1 MTSTLDSVI
10 ICEFTRINAGKKLAE
25 SNRDELDLDPDL
37 DLDVFVTVHTIC
49 HLIPIAE
56 GGRGG
61 VMTV

>member
-49 HLIPIAE
+49 HFQSRKEE
-56 GGRGG
+56 GVG
-61 VMTV
+61 